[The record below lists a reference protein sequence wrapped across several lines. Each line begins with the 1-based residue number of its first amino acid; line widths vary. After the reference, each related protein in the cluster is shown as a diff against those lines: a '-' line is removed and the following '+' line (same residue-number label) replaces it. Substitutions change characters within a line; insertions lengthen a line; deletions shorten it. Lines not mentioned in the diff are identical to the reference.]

1 LTGRW
6 HPSYSCSL
14 RWAAY
19 VESWNAVP
27 LHIEHDT
34 AVLRSV
40 LKVLLE
46 EEPPLWGLTIYEGS
60 ADSTDKCLR
69 TTNSR

>member
-1 LTGRW
+1 
-6 HPSYSCSL
+6 
-14 RWAAY
+14 
-19 VESWNAVP
+19 

-34 AVLRSV
+34 AVLRGV

-69 TTNSR
+69 TINSR